1 MRKWLGCCRESA
13 EGYIGE
19 RGKMMKDVASF
30 RVPAWLKDEIEKRA
44 KEEEISVSSCVLNL
58 IQAGLKKSEL
68 TEEEKVELEIMRT
81 SRWR

>member
-1 MRKWLGCCRESA
+1 
-13 EGYIGE
+13 
-19 RGKMMKDVASF
+19 MKDVASF